1 MKLICE
7 RRFFKEKVI
16 RSRRKLLG
24 FTSTIPH
31 ENCVKV
37 LSNSVSR
44 IFIAESSKFCSWRF
58 LPGPVTDKSL
68 CKYYL
73 FYFKILK
80 ITASATFT
88 GTDFSEEAG
97 LALSF
102 PSKFALLLSCTF
114 LTKTLVCRFSTLES
128 KPLWINILHKMIWW
142 MKLKLERSSKSD
154 NNNVLL

>member
-97 LALSF
+97 LAILFSF
-102 PSKFALLLSCTF
+102 KICPAFNLHLFNENPRLQIFHIGVKTF
-114 LTKTLVCRFSTLES
+114 M
-128 KPLWINILHKMIWW
+128 N
-142 MKLKLERSSKSD
+142 
-154 NNNVLL
+154 